1 MSSKEAKAS
10 LKDAREA
17 IKNKKF
23 SEAIKLCNKVLKE
36 QNDNYMALL
45 LLGAAYQDSDKKEAA
60 SYLKRAVACTDE
72 PVVAL
77 QGLSNCADDSE
88 LPGVCEK
95 LLSLVPD
102 KYADLHGKLYGVA
115 SRGGALGPTLRVFEK
130 ELDQTD
136 ANRQQS
142 AYELLAKIV
151 AQNAD
156 LEQTEASLVTRVL
169 EREINNNQ
177 DIYQHDKFRRFLK
190 LLHEEKRYD
199 RIASISAAMHERFS
213 NDMYPLEWICKLYT
227 EKIVPKERL
236 AELLPLPIEVYV
248 DRALAIA
255 PDSALVLL
263 TKGKILFAAGQI
275 AEAEAVL
282 KRANDQKPLWVPCM
296 ELLAEIYFRQKAYGL
311 AEALYRNM
319 NMVNLN
325 YAIALVNDGTL
336 EKLRE
341 ADKCFT
347 KLQDASSKDLSEDL
361 LFYWCKAKLLLSDRS
376 AADKN
381 LAALKTINGIKSDKI
396 DYLSAL
402 RAKADGNNEEAVR
415 LLAAHE
421 TSSCCQLELSTILAS
436 MSGREEES
444 FYAALR
450 ATKLDPNNAECFYR
464 LGKLYLQRGDKLR
477 ARKCLEKS
485 VRLNPAAR
493 NAVILLSELYRRE
506 AEWDANATL
515 LSSSGTGAAW
525 AQLLLG
531 LHHLDRQEYDEAIGA
546 FRTVL
551 RFEVDNSTAW
561 EGLADAYLGRGSY
574 TSAMKVYGKITER
587 DPNNP
592 YPLLQLA
599 NIKNSLKLNKEGLA
613 LFEQL
618 LARHEN
624 YFPAIKGIA
633 DSHLG
638 LCFYRRSQRMLG
650 RSRDHAQSC
659 VDYLT
664 KAIKMKPNFV
674 CLWHQL
680 AKVLDTI
687 ACFPK
692 IYSHLQL
699 EGGLA
704 GLSDNQQRPTLRRGK
719 LAELASR
726 CYARL
731 VKLDPGNDTLWY
743 ELASNYY
750 RRAVALNEA
759 EMPKTEDDDRRK
771 RLLSTAYEMGKHS
784 IVLNSAR
791 WQNWNLLGVICTTE
805 EINDR
810 ALAQHCFIQAVE
822 TERKVCAPAWSNLG
836 VLYLSNGDLGMAN
849 KAFSRAQQCD
859 PTFQNAWIGQ
869 AIIAEC
875 AGHPDE
881 AMDLFRHC
889 TQLGYHPESSL
900 GYAHW
905 VCMVMADE
913 SYRDNERYRF
923 AIDDM
928 HALAVSHDSITWHCA
943 HRGDEATVP
952 ALRFLGN
959 ISSRLGLW
967 RTATDAYY
975 RALGAVDRESSPA
988 DNTARDEILC
998 DLGYCLM
1005 KLQRYSEAVKCYQ
1018 DMRSEPS
1025 FTGSIGRAQAFFRA
1039 TQYQES
1045 YEEYEK
1051 ALNYHAKTD
1060 LDKAYVLIAMSAM
1073 VYAFQ
1078 GEADAK
1084 TILFQCITLPE
1095 PPVEALFSA
1104 CALGLLHK
1112 DNMLTELVIKELR
1125 KYEDNATHGHNVVY
1139 LVSQFYWQ
1147 NNLKNKCLAYLV
1159 SQVHRHPN
1167 RPKLWQILS
1176 IALLRKFHAPKN
1188 LLLASRAAQ
1197 SALRLDLADR
1207 RSRTR
1212 ADDAARWLTV
1222 ASEAVGQV
1230 DVKKHRILAQKAIHL
1245 DPTSREALTAFR
1257 HAINPVDS
1265 WENV

>member
-1 MSSKEAKAS
+1 MSSKEAKAL

-60 SYLKRAVACTDE
+60 GYLKRAVACTDE
-72 PVVAL
+72 PTVAL
-77 QGLSNCADDSE
+77 QGLSNCADDTE

-95 LLSLVPD
+95 LLSLTPD
-102 KYADLHGKLYGVA
+102 KYAELHAKLYGVA
-115 SRGGALGPTLRVFEK
+115 SRGSALGPTLRVFEK
-130 ELDQTD
+130 ELDQSD
-136 ANRQQS
+136 KNRQQS
-142 AYELLAKIV
+142 AFELLGKIA
-151 AQNAD
+151 AQNPDLEKTEAD
-156 LEQTEASLVTRVL
+156 LVACVL

-190 LLHEEKRYD
+190 LLHSEKRYE
-199 RIASISAAMHERFS
+199 RVASISAAMHERFS
-213 NDMYPLEWICKLYT
+213 NDVYPLEWICKLYT
-227 EKIVPKERL
+227 EKIVPRERL
-236 AELLPLPIEVYV
+236 KELLPHAVEVYV

-263 TKGKILFAAGQI
+263 TKGKLLFAAGRI
-275 AEAEAVL
+275 AEAEVVL
-282 KRANDQKPLWVPCM
+282 KRANDQKPLWVACM

-311 AEALYRNM
+311 AEALYRNL
-319 NMVNLN
+319 NMTNLN
-325 YAIALVNDGTL
+325 YAIALVNDGSL

-341 ADKCFT
+341 ADECFA
-347 KLQDASSKDLSEDL
+347 KLQAATISDRSEDL
-361 LFYWCKAKLLLSDRS
+361 LFYWCKRS
-376 AADKN
+376 YSYR
-381 LAALKTINGIKSDKI
+381 T
-396 DYLSAL
+396 
-402 RAKADGNNEEAVR
+402 EA
-415 LLAAHE
+415 
-421 TSSCCQLELSTILAS
+421 
-436 MSGREEES
+436 
-444 FYAALR
+444 
-450 ATKLDPNNAECFYR
+450 
-464 LGKLYLQRGDKLR
+464 LYLQRGDKLR
-477 ARKCLEKS
+477 ARKCLEKKRTTES
-485 VRLNPAAR
+485 GAR
-493 NAVILLSELYRRE
+493 NAVIQLSELYRRDG
-506 AEWDANATL
+506 EWDSNAAL

-587 DPNNP
+587 DPDNP

-599 NIKNSLKLNKEGLA
+599 NIKNSLKLHKEGLA

-664 KAIKMKPNFV
+664 KAIKIKPNFV

-692 IYSHLQL
+692 VYSYLQL
-699 EGGLA
+699 EAGLA
-704 GLSDNQQRPTLRRGK
+704 GLNDNQQRLTLRRGK

-731 VKLDPGNDTLWY
+731 VKQDVENDALWY

-750 RRAVALNEA
+750 RRAMAMNET
-759 EMPKTEDDDRRK
+759 EMLTAKDDRMK
-771 RLLSTAYEMGKHS
+771 LLNSAYDMAKHS

-810 ALAQHCFIQAVE
+810 ALAQHSFIQAVE
-822 TERKVCAPAWSNLG
+822 KERKVCAPAWSNLG
-836 VLYLSNGDLGMAN
+836 VLYLSNGDLGLAN

-928 HALAVSHDSITWHCA
+928 HALVVSHDSISHHCA
-943 HRGDEATVP
+943 DRGDEASVP

-975 RALGAVDRESSPA
+975 RALATVSLGSLPA

-1005 KLQRYSEAVKCYQ
+1005 KQQRYPEAVKCYE
-1018 DMRSEPS
+1018 DMRGDSS

-1039 TQYQES
+1039 TQYQQS

-1060 LDKAYVLIAMSAM
+1060 LEKAYVLIAMSAM

-1084 TILFQCITLPE
+1084 TILFQCITLPD
-1095 PPVEALFSA
+1095 PPIEALFSA
-1104 CALGLLHK
+1104 CALGLLHN
-1112 DNMLTELVIKELR
+1112 DSMLTELVIKELR

-1167 RPKLWQILS
+1167 RPKVWQILS
-1176 IALLRKFHAPKN
+1176 IALLRKFHTPKN
-1188 LLLASRAAQ
+1188 LRLASRVAQ
-1197 SALRLDLADR
+1197 SALTLDLTDR

-1212 ADDAARWLTV
+1212 AEDAARWLTV
-1222 ASEAVGQV
+1222 ASEAVGQL
-1230 DVKKHRILAQKAIHL
+1230 DAKKHRILAQKAVHL
-1245 DPTSREALTAFR
+1245 DPTSREAWAAFR
-1257 HAINPVDS
+1257 QVINPVDS
-1265 WENV
+1265 WENL